1 MTSDI
6 QAKRVNFS
14 RPNTPNR
21 VLKAGASAPFQVW
34 DAGSVPDFATSTKGP
49 ESSLGPFFRLFPEGN
64 GGLPQDCGACQAA
77 EFGRF
82 QRGDPLSSLPA
93 SGLS

>member
-34 DAGSVPDFATSTKGP
+34 DAGSVPDFATIPKG
-49 ESSLGPFFRLFPEGN
+49 SDRLRALF
-64 GGLPQDCGACQAA
+64 LA
-77 EFGRF
+77 
-82 QRGDPLSSLPA
+82 
-93 SGLS
+93 